1 MFDVV
6 IQILLSVQKTN
17 TTVISEKKSNKEI
30 QIVIQAISYN
40 SHELLYTI
48 ALI

>member
-40 SHELLYTI
+40 SHELLCTI

>member
-6 IQILLSVQKTN
+6 IEILLSVQKTN

-40 SHELLYTI
+40 SHELLSTI
-48 ALI
+48 TLI

>member
-6 IQILLSVQKTN
+6 IEILLSVHKTN

-40 SHELLYTI
+40 SHELLYTLT
-48 ALI
+48 LI